1 MPGKDR
7 KKYIE
12 NARKIV
18 LKLGTKVLLDHY
30 QDINKKS
37 VDRLVEDIVYLREKG
52 YEFSIVS
59 SGAVGFGMRMLEVD
73 KRPTTLK
80 RVQALASVGQNV
92 LMDNWTNLFQAKGIH
107 VGQILLTYDIIENRQ
122 RFLYARDCLKSLI
135 GYGAIPIVNENDS
148 VAVDELKFGDND
160 LLSALTANLMDAD
173 LLILF
178 TDTDGLFDKN
188 PHQHPDARRLSYLD
202 TVTDD
207 MFDCI
212 EDKQDDLSIGGMGS
226 KLKAAQLS
234 TGCGTGVV
242 ITNGCDP
249 RLREILSSEDIGTF
263 IKPGKTYAKK
273 RKKWIFF
280 NQKIKGR
287 LYIDSGAETALL
299 HHLKSLLPGGVV
311 RIEKDFP
318 AGSIVGIF
326 NTKNEMI
333 GKGIS
338 YYSSKDID
346 RIKGH
351 KSDEIEAILG
361 KPFYSEIIHRDNM
374 IIL

>member
-1 MPGKDR
+1 MPGNNR
-7 KKYIE
+7 KEYIE
-12 NARKIV
+12 KSRKIV
-18 LKLGTKVLLDHY
+18 LKLGTKVLLNHY
-30 QDINKKS
+30 QSINKRS
-37 VDRLVEDIVYLREKG
+37 VKRLVEDIAFLREQD

-59 SGAVGFGMRMLEVD
+59 SGAVGFGMSILDVE

-80 RVQALASVGQNV
+80 RVQALASVGQNI
-92 LMDNWTNLFQAKGIH
+92 LMDKWTNLFRTKNIH

-188 PHQHPDARRLSYLD
+188 PHQYPDAKRLSYLD
-202 TVTDD
+202 CITDS
-207 MFDCI
+207 MFDYI
-212 EDKQDDLSIGGMGS
+212 EDKHDDLSIGGMAS

-234 TGCGTGVV
+234 TGCGTAVV
-242 ITNGCDP
+242 ITNGCEP
-249 RLREILSSEDIGTF
+249 RLREILASEDIGTF

-287 LYIDSGAETALL
+287 LYVDSGAEEALV

-326 NTKNEMI
+326 NNQNEMI

-338 YYSSKDID
+338 YYSSKDIE

-351 KSDEIEAILG
+351 KSDDIEAILG
-361 KPFYSEIIHRDNM
+361 KPLYSEIIHRDNM

>member
-1 MPGKDR
+1 MSDR
-7 KKYIE
+7 DAYIDKTK
-12 NARKIV
+12 KIV
-18 LKLGTKVLLDHY
+18 LKLGTKVLLNHDKNSDKSQIKGLIRDIAHY
-30 QDINKKS
+30 HSMGI
-37 VDRLVEDIVYLREKG
+37 
-52 YEFSIVS
+52 EFSIVT
-59 SGAVGFGMRMLEVD
+59 SGAVGFGMDVVGLET
-73 KRPTTLK
+73 RPTNLK
-80 RVQALASVGQNV
+80 NIQALASVGQTM
-92 LMDNWTNLFQAKGIH
+92 LMEKWHQLFQEVGLS